1 MTEQAS
7 RTDRRIRYSII
18 VPAYNE
24 EVGLPVVLRDL
35 KSIIDETYEIL
46 VVDDGS
52 RDGTRKAAEAAGV
65 RVISHRQNRGKGAAM
80 RTGIR
85 NAEGEFVIFIDADG
99 TYPAS
104 TIPAIAERLE
114 THPMVVARR
123 ETEENIHLLNRVGN
137 WLFRKMIQKLYASSV
152 FDPLSGLYGL
162 RREDCLRMDL
172 RSEGFEIETE
182 ITIKAAQMGLSVDQV
197 DIPYHAR
204 IGESKLR
211 PFQDGWRILRM
222 IVMLMFLYNPT
233 SVFTVPGLILFF
245 VSFAVMVILL
255 FGQVSIG
262 GIYISYHTAI
272 FASMAAMM
280 GSQLAVFGAASRMYA
295 VLHKYARP
303 DRTTRLIS
311 NRKFVMGVV
320 GAGLASICVAVYLA
334 IHIFMIWIESG
345 FSAISRL
352 QEAVF
357 MFILFSF
364 GVQIVFSMVFLSIFS
379 GEMRRIEFDRQ
390 TECY

>member
-1 MTEQAS
+1 MTEQS
-7 RTDRRIRYSII
+7 QINDKKIRYSII
-18 VPAYNE
+18 VPAFNE
-24 EVGLPVVLRDL
+24 EVGLPVVLEDL
-35 KSIIDETYEIL
+35 ISSIDETYEIL

-52 RDGTRKAAEAAGV
+52 RDGTRKAAEATGV
-65 RVISHRQNRGKGAAM
+65 RVISHRENRGKGAAM

-85 NAEGEFVIFIDADG
+85 NAAGEFVIFIDADG
-99 TYPAS
+99 TYPAAM
-104 TIPAIAERLE
+104 IPVIAERLE
-114 THPMVVARR
+114 MHPMVVARR
-123 ETEENIHLLNRVGN
+123 ETEENIHLLNRIGN

-197 DIPYHAR
+197 DIPYHPR

-245 VSFAVMVILL
+245 VSLTLMVTLL
-255 FGQVSIG
+255 LGNITIG
-262 GIYISYHTAI
+262 RITLSYHAAI
-272 FASMAAMM
+272 FASLMAIV
-280 GSQLAVFGAASRMYA
+280 GSQLAVFGSASRMYA
-295 VLHKYARP
+295 VLHKFARP
-303 DRTTRLIS
+303 DLTTRLILKRRFLMS
-311 NRKFVMGVV
+311 VV
-320 GAGLASICVAVYLA
+320 GVGLVSIVVAIYLA
-334 IHIFMIWIESG
+334 IHIFMVWIESG
-345 FSAISRL
+345 FSSIFRL

-357 MFILFSF
+357 MFFLFSF

-390 TECY
+390 MECY

>member
-1 MTEQAS
+1 MTEQE
-7 RTDRRIRYSII
+7 TKKIRYSII
-18 VPAYNE
+18 VPAFNE
-24 EVGLPVVLRDL
+24 EVGLPVVLQDL

-46 VVDDGS
+46 VIDDGS
-52 RDGTRKAAEAAGV
+52 HDGTRKVAEAAGV
-65 RVISHRQNRGKGAAM
+65 RVISHRENRGKGAAM

-85 NAEGEFVIFIDADG
+85 NAAGEFVIFIDADG
-99 TYPAS
+99 TYPAAM
-104 TIPAIAERLE
+104 IPVIAERLE
-114 THPMVVARR
+114 RHPMVVARR
-123 ETEENIHLLNRVGN
+123 ETEENIHILNRIGN

-162 RREDCLRMDL
+162 RRDDCLRMDL

-197 DIPYHAR
+197 DIPYHPR

-245 VSFAVMVILL
+245 VSFALMVVLL
-255 FGQVSIG
+255 FGNLSIG
-262 GIYISYHTAI
+262 RIYLSYHAAI
-272 FASMAAMM
+272 FASLMAMM
-280 GSQLAVFGAASRMYA
+280 GSQLAVFGSASRMYA
-295 VLHKYARP
+295 VLHKFSRP
-303 DRTTRLIS
+303 DRTTRFIS

-320 GAGLASICVAVYLA
+320 GMGLISIGVAVYLG
-334 IHIFMIWIESG
+334 IHIFMVWVESG
-345 FSAISRL
+345 FSPISKL
-352 QEAVF
+352 QEAIF
-357 MFILFSF
+357 MFFLLSF
-364 GVQIVFSMVFLSIFS
+364 GLQVIFSMVFLSIFS